1 MSDVVLPV
9 ENSSKE
15 MSKFDYNFKVL
26 YYLESDEAKLPYK
39 ATPDAAAYDLYAAEN
54 KDVLPKSNAI
64 VSLDL
69 RWSIPKGFFGK
80 AFSKSGL
87 FLNHKITAEA
97 GVIDSG
103 YRGIV
108 QVLLLNHSDNV
119 FSVKVGQRI
128 AQVVFLEH
136 FDVKFEMVQS
146 ADQLPKSVRKDGFG
160 STGIR
165 TFF

>member
-1 MSDVVLPV
+1 MSDVVLPF
-9 ENSSKE
+9 EKSSKE
-15 MSKFDYNFKVL
+15 MSKFDCDFKVP
-26 YYLESDEAKLPYK
+26 YYPESDEAKLPYK

-69 RWSIPKGFFGK
+69 RWAIPKGFFGK
-80 AFSKSGL
+80 VFSRSGL

-97 GVIDSG
+97 SVIDSG
-103 YRGIV
+103 YQGIV
-108 QVLLLNHSDNV
+108 QVLLFNHSDDV

-146 ADQLPKSVRKDGFG
+146 ADLLPKSVRNEGGFG
-160 STGIR
+160 STGI
-165 TFF
+165 